1 MYAAVIIFALS
12 LLGIT
17 TLLSLKVV
25 EERRGARFAARLRES
40 ADIRAL
46 NLKSFALQSREE
58 LAKLPPFLL
67 LFSRVLVR
75 EAALGLA
82 ASARYLEGQAHRL
95 ADLVSHK
102 RGFER
107 RETKS
112 EFLKQVT
119 DFKASN
125 GESLEEKKEL

>member
-1 MYAAVIIFALS
+1 
-12 LLGIT
+12 
-17 TLLSLKVV
+17 
-25 EERRGARFAARLRES
+25 
-40 ADIRAL
+40 
-46 NLKSFALQSREE
+46 
-58 LAKLPPFLL
+58 
-67 LFSRVLVR
+67 VR

-82 ASARYLEGQAHRL
+82 ASARYLERQAHRL